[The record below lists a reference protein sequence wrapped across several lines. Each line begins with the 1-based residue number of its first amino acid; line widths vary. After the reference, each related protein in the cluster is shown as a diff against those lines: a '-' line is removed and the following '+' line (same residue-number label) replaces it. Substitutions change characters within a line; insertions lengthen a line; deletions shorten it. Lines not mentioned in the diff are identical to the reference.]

1 MYLIMYGLTAVL
13 ILLPRR
19 FPSTHVWS
27 SLLIV
32 SVLFLTMS
40 LAVAITGF
48 LYITTDLHERIC
60 KGGAHAAEN

>member
-1 MYLIMYGLTAVL
+1 
-13 ILLPRR
+13 
-19 FPSTHVWS
+19 VWAA
-27 SLLIV
+27 LLIV
-32 SVLFLTMS
+32 IVLFLTMS